1 MWWKKR
7 DDSLVI
13 IFELDDVAEEEEWV
27 MIQSKMEVVMALQKE
42 ALTVG

>member
-13 IFELDDVAEEEEWV
+13 IFELDDVEEEEEWV
-27 MIQSKMEVVMALQKE
+27 TIQSKMEVVMALQKE
-42 ALTVG
+42 ALIVG